1 MMMRKTIQAAA
12 LMLAVSA
19 SAYAGIMQTP
29 APCPGEMQC
38 PAASPSPQVTSTQ
51 QDGATTD
58 GDMQFPVT
66 APEVALGVLQ
76 TALSLL

>member
-1 MMMRKTIQAAA
+1 MMRKTIQAAA

-19 SAYAGIMQTP
+19 SAYAGEMQTP
-29 APCPGEMQC
+29 VT
-38 PAASPSPQVTSTQ
+38 SPSSQTTSTQ

-58 GDMQFPVT
+58 GEMQFPVT